1 MGGGRNPLPKKL
13 GDLDSG
19 PNSLYEIKHIILS
32 HLSLVSLSVNCKICI
47 NNIMTICS
55 YKFLYSV
62 ILRMDYENHFQS
74 ISEKCLLS
82 LINISLCR
90 SIRKWCDIVLNW
102 TKYGDLKT
110 TILKQY
116 FHCDKNTKIS
126 LGWDVNSASQLKV
139 LRFLKQQPCPL
150 PFLSPFPSSSILFI
164 IYFTCFFTCI
174 TYSFSLNGKFNSKNY
189 MRISSEVHLLGGWL
203 ETVLPE
209 TIIMNMKWL

>member
-1 MGGGRNPLPKKL
+1 MPKKL

-32 HLSLVSLSVNCKICI
+32 HLCLVSLSVNCKLCI
-47 NNIMTICS
+47 NNIMTIYS

-82 LINISLCR
+82 IINISLCR

-102 TKYGDLKT
+102 TKYDDLKT

-150 PFLSPFPSSSILFI
+150 PFLSPFSSSSILFI
-164 IYFTCFFTCI
+164 IYFTYFVTCI
-174 TYSFSLNGKFNSKNY
+174 TYSFSLNRKFNSKNY
-189 MRISSEVHLLGGWL
+189 MRISLEVHLLGWWL

-209 TIIMNMKWL
+209 KIRMKMKWL

>member
-32 HLSLVSLSVNCKICI
+32 PLSLVSLSVNWKICI

-62 ILRMDYENHFQS
+62 ILRMDYENYFQS
-74 ISEKCLLS
+74 ISEKCLFRS
-82 LINISLCR
+82 IINISLCR

-139 LRFLKQQPCPL
+139 IRLLKQHPCLL
-150 PFLSPFPSSSILFI
+150 PFPSPFPSSSILFI
-164 IYFTCFFTCI
+164 IYFTYFVTCI
-174 TYSFSLNGKFNSKNY
+174 TYSFSLNRKFNFKNESCFPAHPY
-189 MRISSEVHLLGGWL
+189 DWNEQTLHDKTSLL
-203 ETVLPE
+203 
-209 TIIMNMKWL
+209 IQAD